1 MKKIK
6 KINILGVNFAVTNMQ
21 YITKYLVNNVHYLRG
36 EYITL
41 SNVHTTVLAHE
52 DGEYCMVQ
60 NSAFLALP
68 DGKPLSLIQK
78 IRGYKNARQT
88 AGPDLMEQVWKQT
101 ESTDIKHFFYGGSE
115 EAIKKLCKNLKQKYP
130 NLKIVGMISPPF
142 RTLTDEEDK
151 EVIEKINE
159 SGADIIW
166 VGLGAPKQ
174 EQWMF
179 AHKGKVH
186 ALMFGVGAGFDF
198 HAGTVKRAPK
208 WMREHYLE
216 WLYRLFQDPKR
227 LWKRYFI
234 TNTKFIFFIFK
245 NLLFRNKNRK

>member
-6 KINILGVNFAVTNMQ
+6 TTNILGVNLAVTNMQ
-21 YITKYLVNNVHYLRG
+21 QITNYLIKNIHNLRG
-36 EYITL
+36 NYITL
-41 SNVHTTVLAHE
+41 SNVHTTVLATE
-52 DGEYCMVQ
+52 DREYRMIQ

-68 DGKPLSLIQK
+68 DGKPISLIQK
-78 IRGYKNARQT
+78 LCGYKNARQT
-88 AGPDLMEQVWKQT
+88 AGPDLMEKVWKLT
-101 ESTDIKHFFYGGSE
+101 ENTDIKHFFFGGSE
-115 EAIKKLCKNLKQKYP
+115 EAIKKLRNNIKQKYP

-151 EVIEKINE
+151 GVIKRINE

-174 EQWMF
+174 EHWMY

-208 WMREHYLE
+208 LIRKLYLE

-227 LWKRYFI
+227 LWKRYL
-234 TNTKFIFFIFK
+234 TSNVKFIFYILK
-245 NLLFRNKNRK
+245 SALFRKNKD